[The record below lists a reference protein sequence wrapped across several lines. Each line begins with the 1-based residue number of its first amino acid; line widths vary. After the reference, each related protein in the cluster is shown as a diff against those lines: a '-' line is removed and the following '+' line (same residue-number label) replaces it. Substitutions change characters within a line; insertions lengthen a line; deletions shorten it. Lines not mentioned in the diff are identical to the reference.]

1 MLKGAQIGIA
11 TAPCGRRGFKIKI
24 MTIDQ
29 ELLDSLTAKAKET
42 PRLRQNYD
50 LRNSENDESQRMLNA
65 IEPGTVMPI
74 HRHPNTSTTVI
85 IIRGKMRQ
93 NFFDDNG
100 TLTESVI
107 LDAEGLT
114 RAVQIEQGRWHNLES
129 LASGTILF
137 EAKDGVWEPY
147 ELLK

>member
-1 MLKGAQIGIA
+1 
-11 TAPCGRRGFKIKI
+11 

-29 ELLDSLTAKAKET
+29 ELFDNLTAQAKAN

-50 LRNSENDESQRMLNA
+50 LRNSENDLSQRMLNA

-93 NFFDDNG
+93 NFYDDNG
-100 TLTESVI
+100 TLTESVP
-107 LDAEGLT
+107 LDAESAT
-114 RAVQIEQGRWHNLES
+114 RAVQIEKGRWHNLES
-129 LASGTILF
+129 LESGTILF

-147 ELLK
+147 ELMEK